1 MPINQEKAYHTS
13 NNMPPMHN
21 MGTPQLNYSIDHIAA
36 KLGLNEVY
44 VALADHGAD
53 YEKGDQEDKTPLMI
67 AEENG
72 HLITKVLE

>member
-1 MPINQEKAYHTS
+1 
-13 NNMPPMHN
+13 MHN
-21 MGTPQLNYSIDHIAA
+21 MGTPKLNYSILQQ

-44 VALADHGAD
+44 GAD
-53 YEKGDQEDKTPLMI
+53 YEEGDQEDKTPLMI